1 MKILF
6 PDKNEKVTCFDRV
19 FCFIIEECVML
30 TGATYL
36 IILIMHTVY
45 SISL

>member
-6 PDKNEKVTCFDRV
+6 TDKYKKVACFDRV
-19 FCFIIEECVML
+19 FCFIIEECMML

-36 IILIMHTVY
+36 IILIMHTIY
-45 SISL
+45 SIPL